1 MAEEAPE
8 ERWLSR
14 FSPRAATFLADGGGA
29 VMHTPFSAFLD
40 LFGSSWRAGS
50 VFAWRTIRA
59 LARCEMK
66 LGKYHRSPW
75 RMLHTFRGSLKPKWS
90 PVMSGFLDSIF
101 LVSKTL
107 RSTEIVQECLDQYY
121 KT

>member
-14 FSPRAATFLADGGGA
+14 FSPRALAIFGAKGGGA

-50 VFAWRTIRA
+50 VFAW
-59 LARCEMK
+59 
-66 LGKYHRSPW
+66 
-75 RMLHTFRGSLKPKWS
+75 
-90 PVMSGFLDSIF
+90 
-101 LVSKTL
+101 
-107 RSTEIVQECLDQYY
+107 
-121 KT
+121 